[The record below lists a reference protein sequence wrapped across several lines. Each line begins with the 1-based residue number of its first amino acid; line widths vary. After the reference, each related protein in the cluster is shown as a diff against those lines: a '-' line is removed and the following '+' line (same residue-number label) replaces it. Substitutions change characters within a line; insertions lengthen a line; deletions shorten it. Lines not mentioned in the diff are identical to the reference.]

1 MLSDYKFPN
10 AFKQH
15 TLNPWE
21 ADVLLNATGFTAVT
35 FKGCGQ
41 YERHTFDELKQAA
54 IFADTN
60 PRKRDWI
67 IYAVSGTHDAPIGH
81 VTNRV

>member
-10 AFKQH
+10 AFKGH
-15 TLNPWE
+15 KLNPYE
-21 ADVLLNATGFTAVT
+21 EKLLQNATGFTAVT
-35 FKGCGQ
+35 FKGVGQ
-41 YERHTFDELKQAA
+41 YERHDFSDLIQAA

-67 IYAVSGTHDAPIGH
+67 IYVVSGTHDAPIGH
-81 VTNRV
+81 VTNRI